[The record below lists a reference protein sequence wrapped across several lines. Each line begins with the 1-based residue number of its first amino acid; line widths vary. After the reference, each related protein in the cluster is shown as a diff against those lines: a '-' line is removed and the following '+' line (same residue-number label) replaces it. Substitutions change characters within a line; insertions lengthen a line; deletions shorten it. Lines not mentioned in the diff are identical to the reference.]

1 MKFVVYSSSM
11 ALIPVQSYLSG
22 QKLDVGWSLLELLG
36 PSATTTEFYRLSGQ
50 QELAKRDFWVRA
62 CAASARAHVA
72 QLPNCSAAQ
81 LLSCPLLAS
90 RLGQQR
96 AGWPLHC
103 CCSSSKVWGSA
114 HLVVC
119 VTPAFS
125 RKNNQVL
132 QVAAAAVI
140 HNIQNNKSKATLNLK
155 LAE

>member
-1 MKFVVYSSSM
+1 MYSRKKSSNSDVKI
-11 ALIPVQSYLSG
+11 AYKSKYFIWFLIDPVQSYLSG
-22 QKLDVGWSLLELLG
+22 QNFDVGWSLLELLG

-50 QELAKRDFWVRA
+50 QQLAKRDFWVRA

-81 LLSCPLLAS
+81 LAS

-119 VTPAFS
+119 VTPCVF
-125 RKNNQVL
+125 
-132 QVAAAAVI
+132 
-140 HNIQNNKSKATLNLK
+140 T
-155 LAE
+155 